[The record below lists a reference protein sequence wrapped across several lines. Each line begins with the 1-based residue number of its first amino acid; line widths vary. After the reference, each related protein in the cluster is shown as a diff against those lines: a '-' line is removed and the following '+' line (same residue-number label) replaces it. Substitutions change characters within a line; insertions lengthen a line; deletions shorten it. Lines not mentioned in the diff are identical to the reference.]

1 VTAEPVLRARD
12 VSVMFGGLKALD
24 GVSITVGG
32 GTIHGLMGP
41 NGAGKST
48 LFDVFSGLL
57 RPRAGEVLLD
67 GRPVTRKR
75 PQRRFA
81 LGLARTFQRPQ
92 LFRTLTVREHLIVA
106 RRAHRR
112 VASRGPD
119 FTPDREERAV
129 VDDLIGLF
137 RLTPVADVPASLL
150 ALGTARL
157 VEIARALAGS
167 PRVVLLDEPS
177 SGLDSSE
184 TRTVAAALERTRGEK
199 DVALLLVEHDVELLM
214 ELCDHIDVL
223 DFGRL
228 IASGSPEVIHDDP
241 AVAAAYLGVPE

>member
-1 VTAEPVLRARD
+1 VTTEPVLEARH
-12 VSVMFGGLKALD
+12 VSVTFGGLKALD
-24 GVSITVGG
+24 DVNVAVRS

-48 LFDVFSGLL
+48 FFDVLSGLL
-57 RPRAGEVLLD
+57 RPRAGEVFLD
-67 GRPVTRKR
+67 GRSVTRRK

-112 VASRGPD
+112 VTSRGPD
-119 FTPDREERAV
+119 FKPDREERAA
-129 VDDLIGLF
+129 VDDLIALLH
-137 RLTPVADVPASLL
+137 LTTVADVPASLL

-167 PRVVLLDEPS
+167 PRIVLLDEPS

-184 TRTVAAALERTRGEK
+184 TRTVAAALERTRAEK
-199 DVALLLVEHDVELLM
+199 GIALLLVEHDVELIM

-228 IASGSPEVIHDDP
+228 IASGEPTAIHDDP
-241 AVAAAYLGVPE
+241 AVTAAYLGVST